1 MFCLVELSSS
11 WLADAAAAL
20 TGTGTAI
27 PGAPNATSMPTT
39 LPVPPRLVQVIQPGE
54 QESHVSSVDLM
65 LGSPGGVLGSGG
77 VCLGFEHIF
86 IALFLV
92 ILILMTVLGNVL
104 VVLSVFLY
112 KRMRTFTNFLLTSL
126 ATADLLV
133 GLLIMPL
140 SLIDL
145 LHQHRWPF
153 GRLLCRIWATM
164 DVLLCTA
171 SILNLCIISL
181 DRYMAITSP
190 LKYPRTRSRSM
201 AIVRLC
207 LVWGEFYQSDHFTN
221 LAEP

>member
-1 MFCLVELSSS
+1 MMG
-11 WLADAAAAL
+11 A
-20 TGTGTAI
+20 TG
-27 PGAPNATSMPTT
+27 
-39 LPVPPRLVQVIQPGE
+39 
-54 QESHVSSVDLM
+54 
-65 LGSPGGVLGSGG
+65 GGR

-86 IALFLV
+86 IAFFLV

-207 LVWGEFYQSDHFTN
+207 LVWGEF
-221 LAEP
+221 